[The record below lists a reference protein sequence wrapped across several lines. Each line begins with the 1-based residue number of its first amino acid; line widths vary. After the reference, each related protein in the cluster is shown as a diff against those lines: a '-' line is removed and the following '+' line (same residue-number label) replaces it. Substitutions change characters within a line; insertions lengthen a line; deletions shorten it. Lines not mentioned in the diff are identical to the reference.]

1 MRLELKAIQPSFQEN
16 AEFLQHAECVG
27 ILEMSVTYYS
37 NIGYHPPWIGYFVL
51 LDGKFVGSAGFKG
64 RPRNGMVE
72 LAYGTFPG
80 SQRQG
85 IGTGICSAL
94 VQLALNTDPT
104 IRVMARTLPEENYST
119 KILRKNGFEW
129 QGIVVDDDDG
139 DVWEWEFKGGA
150 RWSQTV

>member
-1 MRLELKAIQPSFQEN
+1 
-16 AEFLQHAECVG
+16 
-27 ILEMSVTYYS
+27 MSLTYYS
-37 NIGYHPPWIGYFVL
+37 SIGYHPPWIGYFAL

-80 SQRQG
+80 SQRKG
-85 IGTGICSAL
+85 IGTDICGAL
-94 VQLALNTDPT
+94 VQLALITDPS

-129 QGIVVDDDDG
+129 QGIVVDADDG
-139 DVWEWEFKGGA
+139 DVWEWEFKGA
-150 RWSQTV
+150 TERC